1 MPTPSLFWLKWK
13 WFDQKYKTAESSII
27 RRDCFTWPSR
37 VVPAPR
43 YRKGDD
49 RFRFGTKPIHD
60 FLNFNVPVFTT
71 QGTQF
76 IGPFRGNLVKGSIAL
91 EYHFPTNIVAKSLDK
106 RYKGPCEFPQF
117 VARKELGQPRE
128 RPHLEANPPSIFRV
142 QLVESCQ
149 QSIRYHVFPLL
160 QGFGD
165 KVNVVNARLRC
176 ILQNKKVK
184 ARLATGRIVSSE

>member
-1 MPTPSLFWLKWK
+1 MIKSTK
-13 WFDQKYKTAESSII
+13 
-27 RRDCFTWPSR
+27 RPSR
-37 VVPAPR
+37 RSSGVIALLGPQGLFRRRVIVRAMTEV
-43 YRKGDD
+43 
-49 RFRFGTKPIHD
+49 RFGTKPIHD